1 MTRRFGLLLL
11 LVCFLTGWGCASQ
24 TTAEQMR
31 SPMKFYYKTME
42 ENYIGGQNILR
53 DPYPLI

>member
-42 ENYIGGQNILR
+42 ENYIGGQSATR
-53 DPYPLI
+53 